1 MSNWTSLPLT
11 ALYSNSN
18 PVLVTKLSV
27 LKEMKAL
34 LVDEI
39 KLGGGEVPQYFP
51 IKGEALD

>member
-34 LVDEI
+34 LVEEMKWDGS
-39 KLGGGEVPQYFP
+39 KVPQYFP